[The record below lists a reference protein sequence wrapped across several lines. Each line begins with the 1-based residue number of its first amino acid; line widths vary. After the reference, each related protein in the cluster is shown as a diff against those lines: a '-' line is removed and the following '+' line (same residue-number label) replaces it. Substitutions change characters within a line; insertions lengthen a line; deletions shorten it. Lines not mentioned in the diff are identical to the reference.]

1 MAEGWDWT
9 AYAGAFRCGP
19 RFLPGRD
26 SETLGRCPFLR
37 NRTGYENAATWGV
50 PCVTALFVMVAE
62 FRRPSAGAV
71 PRCAALLCLTRVVL
85 LSVGGALR
93 RSDSSPA
100 LLCGAGRF
108 LCRELAPAQVSGHGQ
123 RRVEGVE
130 SRGEGDSLVEIQPCL
145 LYTSPSPRD
154 A

>member
-1 MAEGWDWT
+1 MSGSMGCRNRDAEKIFG
-9 AYAGAFRCGP
+9 AGFALCR
-19 RFLPGRD
+19 RD
-26 SETLGRCPFLR
+26 SDVPECRLSQRT
-37 NRTGYENAATWGV
+37 RTGCNNAVTWGV

-85 LSVGGALR
+85 LSVGGGLR

-123 RRVEGVE
+123 RL
-130 SRGEGDSLVEIQPCL
+130 S
-145 LYTSPSPRD
+145 
-154 A
+154 